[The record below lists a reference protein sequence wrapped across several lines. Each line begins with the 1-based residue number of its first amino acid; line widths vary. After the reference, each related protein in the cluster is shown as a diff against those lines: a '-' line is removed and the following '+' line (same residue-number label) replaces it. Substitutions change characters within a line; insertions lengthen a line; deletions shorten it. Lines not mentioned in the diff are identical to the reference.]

1 MYIPFESMPSDGRV
15 WIYQADR
22 KLTDQ
27 ELENV
32 NQLCMEF
39 TDQWQAHGKPLR
51 SSYKV
56 LHNLFVILSVDE
68 SYNSASGCSIDS
80 SVELI
85 RKLANELS
93 VDFFNRTK
101 VAYYLDGEIFVKPV
115 SELSTG
121 SSKGVVNEDT
131 LIFNNLISNKSE
143 LDKCWLLPAKET
155 WVRRY
160 VK

>member
-32 NQLCMEF
+32 NQLCMAF

-85 RKLANELS
+85 RKLANKLS

-101 VAYYLDGEIFVKPV
+101 VAYYLDGEIFVEPV
-115 SELSTG
+115 SELSAS
-121 SSKGVVNEDT
+121 SSKGVVNKDT

-143 LDKCWLLPAKET
+143 LDKCWLLPVKET